1 MKKYLIIAGHGAGDS
16 GAVGNG
22 YKEADLTR
30 EFGKLLNK
38 YLKNSTLYNTSR
50 NVYEDRNIAS
60 LSKNYDEVIELHF
73 NAASASA
80 HGTEVLIN
88 GTPDNVD
95 YKIIG
100 TLNDY
105 FTDRGFKSASQL
117 YNANNC
123 TKPYRLVEI
132 GFITNKKDMD
142 IYQKQKDNIARK
154 MAQSL
159 GQYKGGTTTP
169 SKSKIT
175 YDVWSIKNQHGANI
189 YFYAQSYENGK
200 IKKNQLDNDND
211 KVVYYYPEG
220 YHSVKVI
227 NKTYLYRDKK
237 LSKKFINSSG
247 NHTYIPKGKFLVAK
261 FIGKVSR

>member
-1 MKKYLIIAGHGAGDS
+1 MRKYLIIAGHGAGDP

-22 YKEADLTR
+22 KKEADLTR

-38 YLKNSTLYNTSR
+38 YLDGSTLYNTSR
-50 NVYEDRNIAS
+50 NVYADRNIAS
-60 LSKNYDEVIELHF
+60 ISKNYDEVIELHF

-88 GTPDNVD
+88 GKADNVD

-117 YNANNC
+117 YNANNSA
-123 TKPYRLVEI
+123 KPYRLVEI
-132 GFITNKKDMD
+132 GFITNKNDMN
-142 IYQKQKDNIARK
+142 IYQKNKDAIAQK
-154 MAQSL
+154 MAKAL
-159 GQYKGGTTTP
+159 GQYKGGSTP

-175 YDVWSIKNQHGANI
+175 YDVWNLKNQYGANI

-200 IKKNQLDNDND
+200 VKRNQLDNDKNRD
-211 KVVYYYPEG
+211 VWYFPEG
-220 YHSVKVI
+220 YKSIKAV
-227 NKTYLYRDKK
+227 DKAYIYHDK
-237 LSKKFINSSG
+237 NLTKKWINSSG
-247 NHTYIPKGKFLVAK
+247 NHSYIPKGKYVLAK
-261 FIGKVSR
+261 FVGKVTK